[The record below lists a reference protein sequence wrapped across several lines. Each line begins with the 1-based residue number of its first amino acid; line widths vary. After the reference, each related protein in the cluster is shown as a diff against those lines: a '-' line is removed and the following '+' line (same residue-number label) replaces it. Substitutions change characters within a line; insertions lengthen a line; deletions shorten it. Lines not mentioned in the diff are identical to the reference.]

1 MTKPLV
7 LGYEAAI
14 ESELLPLSD
23 QHKAYLEQ
31 IATYINEL
39 SKGNRNIPRLAIVG
53 PYGQGKTQFLF
64 HIMKLTLENGG
75 IAVYTHADRIVKL
88 IEKKCGVD
96 GAILPSD
103 LPGLVREAMLADLKN
118 LNKQDELLLI
128 KEPEISDYVKSHM
141 GNDPLPKFAV
151 ILIDE
156 MEQAYELLQRKIR
169 TNDKN
174 PIRSLLDSKETYTVL
189 AFAPRSIYEYKLGA
203 AFGEGEAERSRFD
216 TLYLPPVN
224 SREIK
229 TYLNIPDKGFANF
242 LWWVSRGRA
251 RFLIKAR
258 QQSQNYS
265 LRQQRGFQSYTEAMG
280 NISGV
285 PCFDLDAL
293 IDRGGKFV
301 SNWSDVLSLVPTAT
315 AEDKV
320 RVLLF
325 KVEDDFDQKAAEFF
339 GKLGFSG
346 KHSLSL
352 ANYFFFLLD
361 AVSGEDGQAVIK
373 KKDTLALLRAT
384 YELTLE
390 YTYDEKLIGKLQG
403 ELDKLQEQ
411 PDLRYSL
418 PDMMEEADI
427 AESVK
432 PSKLLGFDFEKLL
445 EFFPFPLSSPQLPGA
460 AKEDVNKWLNG
471 LPDLPLAEDEESS
484 TVVLFFND
492 FDHFKRYCEDE
503 KHSFVEKVFPE
514 KMRTAILLLQGEI
527 SSKDMPAIAR
537 WLQNQ
542 GRLSIKKLRPSLLAD
557 FLANALYLLQPNL
570 RQPQPQLR
578 SQLEALRRQFEEN
591 NDRAT
596 TGKISRYVSALNEL
610 VCSLPTELA
619 GSIISFTYERKG
631 VAFEGEF
638 SRQQGTEAFPYPFT
652 IAFFDQDT
660 EGLRALAQIRNLAER
675 AGRPLFGF
683 LPERGGFRTAVRFL
697 PTTNRKD
704 VLEHNDSV
712 EAIRVQYSDKMTY
725 LEELTKLVSK
735 EEISTLVEDELT
747 KYLLQTCHEAHRFRP
762 ITQGEKNRIAE
773 YLQSAIEIQS
783 NITKHE
789 ETLKAG
795 IRIGFEGSLKF
806 SPEQVQKLGELLT
819 TVESADGWRSPV
831 YQRIFLVF
839 AEQLATGAK
848 EAADEFWKTLNS
860 LPPEEFR
867 DLNELNLLFSH
878 LDRMPEEVFKYLGL
892 TRDKL
897 ASELN
902 KKRSEIQ
909 NEVQSKNIEGLGP
922 QNIRT
927 IHEYFDE
934 LIGLKANLESI
945 EATISPLKE
954 DMLERYR
961 KMRRT

>member
-1 MTKPLV
+1 MQKPAV

-14 ESELLPLSD
+14 ESEWLPLSE
-23 QHKAYLEQ
+23 QHKVYLEQ
-31 IATYINEL
+31 IATYVDEL
-39 SKGNRNIPRLAIVG
+39 SKGNKDIPRLAIVG
-53 PYGQGKTQFLF
+53 PYGQGKTQLLF
-64 HIMKLTLENGG
+64 HIMKLTFQNGG
-75 IAVYTHADRIVKL
+75 VAIYTHADRIVKL
-88 IEKKCGVD
+88 IEKKVGPD
-96 GAILPSD
+96 GAVLPSD
-103 LPGLVREAMLADLKN
+103 LPGLVHEAMLADLEN
-118 LNKQDELLLI
+118 LNRPDELLLV
-128 KEPEISDYVKSHM
+128 KEPEVLDYVKSCISEESS
-141 GNDPLPKFAV
+141 PKFAV

-156 MEQAYELLQRKIR
+156 MEQAYELLQKRIR
-169 TNDKN
+169 TSDKN
-174 PIRSLLDSKETYTVL
+174 PVRSLLNSREIYTIL

-216 TLYLPPVN
+216 TFYLPPVT
-224 SREIK
+224 SWDIK
-229 TYLNIPDKGFANF
+229 NFLNVPDKGFANF
-242 LWWVSRGRA
+242 LWWLSRGRA
-251 RFLIKAR
+251 RFLIKAK
-258 QQSQNYS
+258 QQSQNYA
-265 LRQQRGFQSYTEAMG
+265 LRQQRGFQSYAEAMG

-301 SNWSDVLSLVPTAT
+301 SNWGEVLNLVPTAT
-315 AEDKV
+315 GEDKE
-320 RVLLF
+320 RALLF
-325 KVEDDFDQKAAEFF
+325 KVEDDFDRKAAEFF
-339 GKLGFSG
+339 GTLGFSG

-352 ANYFFFLLD
+352 ATYFYFLLD

-390 YTYDEKLIGKLQG
+390 HTYDEKLISRLQE

-411 PDLRYSL
+411 PGLRYSL
-418 PDMMEEADI
+418 PDMMEEANV

-445 EFFPFPLSSPQLPGA
+445 DFFPFPLSSPQLPGTV
-460 AKEDVNKWLNG
+460 KEEVNKWLSG

-484 TVVLFFND
+484 TVILFFKD
-492 FDHFKRYCEDE
+492 FGHFKRYCEEE
-503 KHSFVEKVFPE
+503 KHSFVGKVFPE
-514 KMRTAILLLQGEI
+514 KVRTAILLVEGEA
-527 SSKDMPAIAR
+527 SSKDLPAVAR

-542 GRLSIKKLRPSLLAD
+542 ERLNIEKLRPSLLAD
-557 FLANALYLLQPNL
+557 FLANALYLLQSNL
-570 RQPQPQLR
+570 RQPQLQLR
-578 SQLEALRRQFEEN
+578 SQLETLKRKFEED

-596 TGKISRYVSALNEL
+596 TGKISRYASALNEL

-619 GSIISFTYERKG
+619 GSITSFTYERKG

-638 SRQQGTEAFPYPFT
+638 SRQQGTEAFPYPFM

-660 EGLRALAQIRNLAER
+660 EGLRALAQIRNLAGKT
-675 AGRPLFGF
+675 GRSLFEF

-697 PTTNRKD
+697 PTINRKG
-704 VLEHNDSV
+704 VPEHNDSV
-712 EAIRVQYSDKMTY
+712 EAVRLQYSDKMTH
-725 LEELTKLVSK
+725 LEELTRLVSK

-762 ITQGEKNRIAE
+762 IAQGEKKLILE
-773 YLQSAIEIQS
+773 YLQSALKIQT

-795 IRIGFEGSLKF
+795 IGIGFEGSLKF
-806 SPEQVQKLGELLT
+806 SPEQVQRLQELLT
-819 TVESADGWRSPV
+819 TVENADGWRSPV
-831 YQRIFLVF
+831 YQRLFLVF
-839 AEQLATGAK
+839 AEQLARGVK

-867 DLNELNLLFSH
+867 DLSELHLLFSH
-878 LDRMPEEVFKYLGL
+878 LDNMPEEVFKYLGL

-909 NEVQSKNIEGLGP
+909 KEVQSKNIEGLGP
-922 QNIRT
+922 HNIRT
-927 IHEYFDE
+927 VHEYFDE
-934 LIGLKANLESI
+934 LTGLKANLESI
-945 EATISPLKE
+945 EATISPMKE

-961 KMRRT
+961 KLRRT